1 MRSEAAELTPFLV
14 KRLETYFILHM
25 RCMSSKDFDLCMFI
39 SNYHRKGLCITDQ
52 VLHLITT
59 MTKNKRLR
67 IIKCLVTQKFQS
79 INLVWKNCLQHSQW
93 IGTYVFLYPNY
104 YKYKNIKVFLCFV
117 HFPFSQPPKIHNK
130 EYKHYLMSKTQYLTS
145 AVYRLC
151 NGSLSHYHDGDL
163 SPRPHLSWSCL
174 GCGHSRLCYPAG
186 PGPLAADTCSNPETR
201 HVYTIY
207 ILIVLSER
215 P

>member
-39 SNYHRKGLCITDQ
+39 SNYHRKGLSITDL

-104 YKYKNIKVFLCFV
+104 YKYKNIKVFSLLCT
-117 HFPFSQPPKIHNK
+117 FS
-130 EYKHYLMSKTQYLTS
+130 LFTTSKNSQQGIQTLLDAQDPQFDLRRVQ
-145 AVYRLC
+145 ALQWVII
-151 NGSLSHYHDGDL
+151 SLSWWWPL
-163 SPRPHLSWSCL
+163 SPASPVMVVFRMWTLTVVLPSGARSP
-174 GCGHSRLCYPAG
+174 GSRQ
-186 PGPLAADTCSNPETR
+186 
-201 HVYTIY
+201 V
-207 ILIVLSER
+207 
-215 P
+215 

>member
-39 SNYHRKGLCITDQ
+39 SNYHRKGLSITDQ

-104 YKYKNIKVFLCFV
+104 YKIPSLRIKLRRITLEQPILFIEKYLFLRFATINFQ
-117 HFPFSQPPKIHNK
+117 HFFF
-130 EYKHYLMSKTQYLTS
+130 L
-145 AVYRLC
+145 
-151 NGSLSHYHDGDL
+151 
-163 SPRPHLSWSCL
+163 
-174 GCGHSRLCYPAG
+174 
-186 PGPLAADTCSNPETR
+186 NPW
-201 HVYTIY
+201 
-207 ILIVLSER
+207 
-215 P
+215 